1 MPAVTAAQ
9 RRAAARITAEIASL
23 GFILPGSAAPRHT
36 RCGKAGCRCMADPP
50 VLHGPY
56 PTWTRKVA
64 AKTVTRRLTGDQYAA
79 YQPWFD
85 ASRRLR
91 ALLAELEILSLEIIE
106 AELRPD
112 HGEDKPRTAR
122 PRKTPATQA
131 GSA

>member
-23 GFILPGSAAPRHT
+23 GFMLPGSAAPRHT
-36 RCGKAGCRCMADPP
+36 RCGKTGCRCMADPP
-50 VLHGPY
+50 ALHGPY

-64 AKTVTRRLTGDQYAA
+64 AKTVTRRLTDDQYAA

-91 ALLAELEILSLEIIE
+91 ALLAELETLSLEIIE
-106 AELRPD
+106 AELRPG
-112 HGEDKPRTAR
+112 HGERKPKTTR
-122 PRKTPATQA
+122 PRKTPAT
-131 GSA
+131 

>member
-64 AKTVTRRLTGDQYAA
+64 AKTVTLRLTGDQYAA
-79 YQPWFD
+79 YQPWFY
-85 ASRRLR
+85 ASRRRHPPLPG
-91 ALLAELEILSLEIIE
+91 LQLPSLAII
-106 AELRPD
+106 A
-112 HGEDKPRTAR
+112 
-122 PRKTPATQA
+122 
-131 GSA
+131 